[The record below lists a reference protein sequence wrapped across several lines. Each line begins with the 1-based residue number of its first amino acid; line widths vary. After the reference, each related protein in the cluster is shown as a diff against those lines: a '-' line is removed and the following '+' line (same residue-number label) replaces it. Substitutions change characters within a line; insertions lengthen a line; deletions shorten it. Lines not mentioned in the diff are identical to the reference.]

1 MPDTPGPT
9 DPKIAAS
16 DWIQALSE
24 RGQIKSFPPRTI
36 IIHEGD
42 PSGALFIIKEGKG
55 KIYSNNESGREIV
68 FNNYGPGDLLGE
80 PSLDGGVRTASV
92 MTTEK
97 TVCSVVRAED
107 VRSLVSENPTFA
119 LQVIVRLIGLVRTS
133 NEHIKSLALE
143 DVYGRVV
150 RFLMKKAEPVE
161 AGGWIVRERL
171 TQQNIA
177 DRVGSSREMV
187 SRIFK
192 DLERGGYIAVEKDSI
207 VIHRKPPPGW

>member
-1 MPDTPGPT
+1 MSESATPPDPEHVPSPWMKT
-9 DPKIAAS
+9 
-16 DWIQALSE
+16 LSE
-24 RGQIKSFPPRTI
+24 HGQIKTFPPRTI

-42 PSGALFIIKEGKG
+42 SGGAIYIVKEGSG
-55 KIYSNNESGREIV
+55 NIYSTSESGKQII
-68 FNNYGPGDLLGE
+68 YGTYAPGHVLGE
-80 PSLDGGVRTASV
+80 LSLDGGMRTASV

-97 TVCSVVRAED
+97 TACSVVRAED
-107 VRSLVSENPTFA
+107 VKRLVIEQPEFA
-119 LQVIVRLIGLVRTS
+119 FEMIVRLIGLVRSS
-133 NEHIKSLALE
+133 NEHIKSLALD

-150 RFLMKKAEPVE
+150 RLLMKKAEPVE
-161 AGGWIVRERL
+161 SGGWIVRERL

-192 DLERGGYIAVEKDSI
+192 DLERGDIIKVEKDAI